1 MKKFFSLK
9 MALAVLVA
17 GAAFASCSD
26 SDAGDIYVPGT
37 TPGGSTTVNV
47 VYPAAKYV
55 VNGVVTDAATSAAI
69 EGVAVSGAVTATTD
83 ANGFFTSGAQ
93 ASPLNGVVTFTKAGY
108 TTVNRTLVMVEATT
122 GVVSE
127 AMNVVMTTGSVAP
140 AGSVVVPDPTA
151 VTLLAKEAKEVP
163 AAKLAAFVNDTDEDK
178 TIMLDVTDLQLPYGA
193 VVPAAKGVLE
203 DAVKAFVAYT
213 WGNDPFVGYGKYE
226 GEVPVLVPAGKKV
239 LELVVTPVVVPAV
252 FVFETAEGN
261 LEQALEVI
269 SQFQAAPACAPLDA
283 HDPHDAH
290 NGDNVGGGDSQGV

>member
-17 GAAFASCSD
+17 GAAFTSCSD

-127 AMNVVMTTGSVAP
+127 AMNVVMTTGSAVEP
-140 AGSVVVPDPTA
+140 EGELVVPDPTA
-151 VTLLAKEAKEVP
+151 TVL
-163 AAKLAAFVNDTDEDK
+163 VNDKALEAPASALASLVNDSDEDK
-178 TIMLDVTDLQLPYGA
+178 TVMLSVSDLDLPYGA
-193 VVPAAKGVLE
+193 VVPAAKGAFE
-203 DAVKAFVAYT
+203 DALVAFVKYM
-213 WGNDPFVGYGKYE
+213 WGNDPFVGYINFTGSVPVMIPAGMK
-226 GEVPVLVPAGKKV
+226 VVKLIITPVLVPSKYILGD
-239 LELVVTPVVVPAV
+239 E
-252 FVFETAEGN
+252 
-261 LEQALEVI
+261 EQDLDVI
-269 SQFQAAPACAPLDA
+269 DQYQASPACVAIDA

>member
-17 GAAFASCSD
+17 GAAFTSCSD

-127 AMNVVMTTGSVAP
+127 AMNVVMTTGSAVEP
-140 AGSVVVPDPTA
+140 EGELVVPDPTA
-151 VTLLAKEAKEVP
+151 TVLLNAVEVP
-163 AAKLAAFVNDTDEDK
+163 APELTSLVNDSNEDK
-178 TIMLDVTDLQLPYGA
+178 TVMLSVTDLDLPYGA
-193 VVPAAKGVLE
+193 VVPAGKGAFE
-203 DAVKAFVAYT
+203 DALVAFVKYH
-213 WGNDPFVGYGKYE
+213 WGNDPFVGYIKFTGS
-226 GEVPVLVPAGKKV
+226 VPVVIPAGMKV
-239 LELVVTPVVVPAV
+239 VKLIVTPVVVPSKFILGDEELDLDV
-252 FVFETAEGN
+252 VDQY
-261 LEQALEVI
+261 QA
-269 SQFQAAPACAPLDA
+269 SPACAPVDA

-290 NGDNVGGGDSQGV
+290 NGENVGGGDSQGV

>member
-1 MKKFFSLK
+1 

-17 GAAFASCSD
+17 GAAFTSCSD

-127 AMNVVMTTGSVAP
+127 AMNVVMTTGSAVEP
-140 AGSVVVPDPTA
+140 EGELVVPDPTA
-151 VTLLAKEAKEVP
+151 TVLLNAVEVP
-163 AAKLAAFVNDTDEDK
+163 APELTSLVNDSNEDK
-178 TIMLDVTDLQLPYGA
+178 TVMLSVTDLDLPYGA
-193 VVPAAKGVLE
+193 VVPAGKGAFE
-203 DAVKAFVAYT
+203 DALVAFVKYH
-213 WGNDPFVGYGKYE
+213 WGNDPFVGYIKFTGS
-226 GEVPVLVPAGKKV
+226 VPVVIPAGMKV
-239 LELVVTPVVVPAV
+239 VKLIVTPVVVPSKFILGDEELDLDV
-252 FVFETAEGN
+252 VDQY
-261 LEQALEVI
+261 QA
-269 SQFQAAPACAPLDA
+269 SPACAPVDA

>member
-17 GAAFASCSD
+17 GAAFTSCSD

-93 ASPLNGVVTFTKAGY
+93 ASPLNGVVTFTKDGY

-127 AMNVVMTTGSVAP
+127 AMNVVMTTGSAVEP
-140 AGSVVVPDPTA
+140 EGELVVPDPTA
-151 VTLLAKEAKEVP
+151 TVLLNAVEVP
-163 AAKLAAFVNDTDEDK
+163 APELTSLVNDSNEDK
-178 TIMLDVTDLQLPYGA
+178 TVMLSVTDLDLPYGA
-193 VVPAAKGVLE
+193 VVPAGKGAFE
-203 DAVKAFVAYT
+203 DALAAFVKYH
-213 WGNDPFVGYGKYE
+213 WGNDPFVGYIKFTGS
-226 GEVPVLVPAGKKV
+226 VPVVIPAGMKV
-239 LELVVTPVVVPAV
+239 VKLIVTPVVVPSK
-252 FVFETAEGN
+252 FILGDE
-261 LEQALEVI
+261 EQDLDVVD
-269 SQFQAAPACAPLDA
+269 QYQASPACAPVDA

>member
-93 ASPLNGVVTFTKAGY
+93 ASPLNGVVTFTKDGY
-108 TTVNRTLVMVEATT
+108 ITVNRTLVMVEATT

-127 AMNVVMTTGSVAP
+127 AMNVVMTTGSAVEP
-140 AGSVVVPDPTA
+140 EGELVVPDPTA
-151 VTLLAKEAKEVP
+151 TVLLNAVEVP
-163 AAKLAAFVNDTDEDK
+163 APELTSLVNDSNEDK
-178 TIMLDVTDLQLPYGA
+178 TVMLSVTDLDLPYGA
-193 VVPAAKGVLE
+193 VVPAGKGAFE
-203 DAVKAFVAYT
+203 DALAAFVKYH
-213 WGNDPFVGYGKYE
+213 WGNDPFVGYINFTGSVPVVIPAGMK
-226 GEVPVLVPAGKKV
+226 VVKLIITPVLVPSKYILGD
-239 LELVVTPVVVPAV
+239 E
-252 FVFETAEGN
+252 
-261 LEQALEVI
+261 EQDLDVI
-269 SQFQAAPACAPLDA
+269 DQYQASPACVAIDA

>member
-1 MKKFFSLK
+1 
-9 MALAVLVA
+9 MALAVFVA
-17 GAAFASCSD
+17 GAAFTSCSD

-93 ASPLNGVVTFTKAGY
+93 ASPLNGVVTFTKDGY

-127 AMNVVMTTGSVAP
+127 AMNVVMTTGSAVEP
-140 AGSVVVPDPTA
+140 EGELVVPDPTA
-151 VTLLAKEAKEVP
+151 TVLLNAVEVP
-163 AAKLAAFVNDTDEDK
+163 APELTSLVNDSNEDK
-178 TIMLDVTDLQLPYGA
+178 TVMLSVTDLDLPYGA
-193 VVPAAKGVLE
+193 VVPAGKGAFE
-203 DAVKAFVAYT
+203 DALAAFVKYH
-213 WGNDPFVGYGKYE
+213 WGNDPFVGYIKFTGS
-226 GEVPVLVPAGKKV
+226 VPVVIPAGMKV
-239 LELVVTPVVVPAV
+239 VKLIVTPVVVPSK
-252 FVFETAEGN
+252 FILGDE
-261 LEQALEVI
+261 EQDLDVVD
-269 SQFQAAPACAPLDA
+269 QYQASPACAPVDA

>member
-17 GAAFASCSD
+17 GAAFTSCSD

-93 ASPLNGVVTFTKAGY
+93 ASPLNGVVTFTKDGY

-127 AMNVVMTTGSVAP
+127 AMNVVMTTGSAVEP
-140 AGSVVVPDPTA
+140 EGELVVPDPTA
-151 VTLLAKEAKEVP
+151 TVLLNAVEVP
-163 AAKLAAFVNDTDEDK
+163 APELTSLVNDSNEDK
-178 TIMLDVTDLQLPYGA
+178 TVMLSVTDLDLPYGA
-193 VVPAAKGVLE
+193 VVPAGKGAFE
-203 DAVKAFVAYT
+203 DALAAFVKYH
-213 WGNDPFVGYGKYE
+213 WGNDPFVGYIKFTGS
-226 GEVPVLVPAGKKV
+226 VPVVIPAGMKV
-239 LELVVTPVVVPAV
+239 VKLIVTPVVVPSK
-252 FVFETAEGN
+252 FILGDE
-261 LEQALEVI
+261 EQDLDVI
-269 SQFQAAPACAPLDA
+269 DQYQASPACAPVDA

>member
-37 TPGGSTTVNV
+37 TPAGSTEVKV
-47 VYPAAKYV
+47 VYPAPTYV
-55 VNGVVTDAATSAAI
+55 VNGVVTDAATSASI

-83 ANGFFTSGAQ
+83 ANGFFTSGAKT
-93 ASPLNGVVTFTKAGY
+93 APLNGVVTFEKAGY

-127 AMNVVMTTGSVAP
+127 AMNVVMTSGGVVAP
-140 AGSVVVPDPTA
+140 EGEVAVIDPTA
-151 VTLLAKEAKEVP
+151 AVLLTSEAKN
-163 AAKLAAFVNDTDEDK
+163 ATALASLVNDSNEDK
-178 TIMLDVTDLQLPYGA
+178 TFMLDVTDLELPYGA
-193 VVPAAKGVLE
+193 VVPGVKDE
-203 DAVKAFVAYT
+203 FTDALVNYVQFYF
-213 WGNDPFVGYGKYE
+213 GNNPFVGFGKYV
-226 GEVPVLVPAGKKV
+226 GTVPVLVPAGMKV
-239 LELVVTPVVVPAV
+239 VELKVIPVLVPSV
-252 FVFETAEGN
+252 FIFGD
-261 LEQALEVI
+261 LEQTLDVV
-269 SQFQAAPACAPLDA
+269 SQYQTNPACVAIDA

>member
-17 GAAFASCSD
+17 GAAFTSCSD

-127 AMNVVMTTGSVAP
+127 AMNVVMTTGSAVEP
-140 AGSVVVPDPTA
+140 EGELVVPDPTA
-151 VTLLAKEAKEVP
+151 TVLLNAVEVP
-163 AAKLAAFVNDTDEDK
+163 APELTSLVNDSNEDK
-178 TIMLDVTDLQLPYGA
+178 TVMLSVTDLDLPYGA
-193 VVPAAKGVLE
+193 VVPAGKGAFE
-203 DAVKAFVAYT
+203 DALVAFVKYH
-213 WGNDPFVGYGKYE
+213 WGNDPFVGYIKFTGS
-226 GEVPVLVPAGKKV
+226 VPVVIPAGMKV
-239 LELVVTPVVVPAV
+239 VKLIVTPVVVPSKFILGDEELDLDV
-252 FVFETAEGN
+252 VDQY
-261 LEQALEVI
+261 QA
-269 SQFQAAPACAPLDA
+269 SPACAPVDA

>member
-17 GAAFASCSD
+17 GAAFTSCSD

-127 AMNVVMTTGSVAP
+127 AMNVVMTTGSAVEP
-140 AGSVVVPDPTA
+140 EGELVVPDPTA
-151 VTLLAKEAKEVP
+151 TVLLNAVEVP
-163 AAKLAAFVNDTDEDK
+163 APELTSLVNDSNEDK
-178 TIMLDVTDLQLPYGA
+178 TVMLSVTDLDLPYGA
-193 VVPAAKGVLE
+193 VVPAGKGAFE
-203 DAVKAFVAYT
+203 DALVAFVKYH
-213 WGNDPFVGYGKYE
+213 WGNDPFVGYINFTGSVPVAIPAGMK
-226 GEVPVLVPAGKKV
+226 VVKLIITPVLVPSKYILGD
-239 LELVVTPVVVPAV
+239 E
-252 FVFETAEGN
+252 
-261 LEQALEVI
+261 EQDLDVI
-269 SQFQAAPACAPLDA
+269 DQYQASPACVAIDA

>member
-17 GAAFASCSD
+17 GAAFTSCSD

-37 TPGGSTTVNV
+37 TPGGSPTVNV

-127 AMNVVMTTGSVAP
+127 AMNVVMTTGSAVEP
-140 AGSVVVPDPTA
+140 VGELVVPDPTA
-151 VTLLAKEAKEVP
+151 TVLLNAVEVP
-163 AAKLAAFVNDTDEDK
+163 APELTSLVNDSNEDK
-178 TIMLDVTDLQLPYGA
+178 TVMLSVTDLDLPYGA
-193 VVPAAKGVLE
+193 VVPAGKGAFE
-203 DAVKAFVAYT
+203 DALVAFVKYH
-213 WGNDPFVGYGKYE
+213 WGNDPFVGYINFTGSVPVVIPAGMK
-226 GEVPVLVPAGKKV
+226 VVKLIITPVLVPSKYILGD
-239 LELVVTPVVVPAV
+239 E
-252 FVFETAEGN
+252 
-261 LEQALEVI
+261 EQDLDVI
-269 SQFQAAPACAPLDA
+269 DQYQASPACVAIDA

>member
-1 MKKFFSLK
+1 

-17 GAAFASCSD
+17 GAAFTSCSD

-93 ASPLNGVVTFTKAGY
+93 ASPLNGVVTFTKDGY

-127 AMNVVMTTGSVAP
+127 AMNVVMTTGSAVEP
-140 AGSVVVPDPTA
+140 EGELVVPDPTA
-151 VTLLAKEAKEVP
+151 TVLLNAVEVP
-163 AAKLAAFVNDTDEDK
+163 APELTSLVNDSNEDK
-178 TIMLDVTDLQLPYGA
+178 TVMLSVTDLDLPYGA
-193 VVPAAKGVLE
+193 VVPAGKGAFE
-203 DAVKAFVAYT
+203 DALAAFVKYH
-213 WGNDPFVGYGKYE
+213 WGNDPFVGYIKFTGS
-226 GEVPVLVPAGKKV
+226 VPVVIPAGMKV
-239 LELVVTPVVVPAV
+239 VKLIVTPVVVPSK
-252 FVFETAEGN
+252 FILGDE
-261 LEQALEVI
+261 EQDLDVVD
-269 SQFQAAPACAPLDA
+269 QYQASPACAPVDA

>member
-17 GAAFASCSD
+17 GAAFTSCSD

-37 TPGGSTTVNV
+37 TPGGSNV

-127 AMNVVMTTGSVAP
+127 AMNVVMTTGSVEP
-140 AGSVVVPDPTA
+140 EGELVVPDPTA
-151 VTLLAKEAKEVP
+151 TVL
-163 AAKLAAFVNDTDEDK
+163 VNDKALEAPASALASLVNDSDEDK
-178 TIMLDVTDLQLPYGA
+178 TVMLSVSDLDLPYGA
-193 VVPAAKGVLE
+193 VVPAAKGAFE
-203 DAVKAFVAYT
+203 DALVAFVKYI
-213 WGNDPFVGYGKYE
+213 WGNDPYAGYITFTGSVPVVIPAGMK
-226 GEVPVLVPAGKKV
+226 VVKLIITPVLVPAKFILGDEEQD
-239 LELVVTPVVVPAV
+239 LDVVDQY
-252 FVFETAEGN
+252 
-261 LEQALEVI
+261 QA
-269 SQFQAAPACAPLDA
+269 SQACAPVDA

>member
-17 GAAFASCSD
+17 GAAFTSCSD

-127 AMNVVMTTGSVAP
+127 AMNVVMTTGSAVEP
-140 AGSVVVPDPTA
+140 EGELVVPDPTA
-151 VTLLAKEAKEVP
+151 TVLLNAVEVP
-163 AAKLAAFVNDTDEDK
+163 APELTSLVNDSNEDK
-178 TIMLDVTDLQLPYGA
+178 TVMLSVTDLDLPYGA
-193 VVPAAKGVLE
+193 VVPAGKGAFE
-203 DAVKAFVAYT
+203 DALVAFVKYH
-213 WGNDPFVGYGKYE
+213 WGNDPFVGYINFTGSVPVVIPAGMK
-226 GEVPVLVPAGKKV
+226 VVKLIITPVLVPSKYILGD
-239 LELVVTPVVVPAV
+239 E
-252 FVFETAEGN
+252 
-261 LEQALEVI
+261 EQDLDVI
-269 SQFQAAPACAPLDA
+269 DQYQASPACVAIDA

>member
-17 GAAFASCSD
+17 GAAFTSCSD

-127 AMNVVMTTGSVAP
+127 AMNVVMTTGSAVEP
-140 AGSVVVPDPTA
+140 VGELVVPDPTA
-151 VTLLAKEAKEVP
+151 TVLLNAVEVP
-163 AAKLAAFVNDTDEDK
+163 APELTSLVNDSNEDK
-178 TIMLDVTDLQLPYGA
+178 TVMLSVTDLDLPYGA
-193 VVPAAKGVLE
+193 VVPAGKGAFE
-203 DAVKAFVAYT
+203 DALVAFVKYH
-213 WGNDPFVGYGKYE
+213 WGNDPFVGYINFTGSVPVVIPAGMK
-226 GEVPVLVPAGKKV
+226 VVKLIITPVLVPSKYILGD
-239 LELVVTPVVVPAV
+239 E
-252 FVFETAEGN
+252 
-261 LEQALEVI
+261 EQDLDVI
-269 SQFQAAPACAPLDA
+269 DQYQASPACVAIDA